1 MRYADMRNIVLI
13 VFLFTICTA
22 TAQTGTLKGKLVDK
36 VSNDVLPFATVVIEG
51 TTRGVISDADGNFII
66 PDLNPGTFNI
76 KASIVGYKPLTM
88 FDVVV
93 NNAKATV
100 INFEMDLSG
109 TDLREAVVSAET
121 ISKTEESP
129 VSLRTIGV
137 NEIKRNPGGN
147 RDISKAIQS
156 FPGVGFTP
164 GFRNDILVR
173 GGSPNENRFYIDGIE
188 TPIINHFQTQGA
200 SGGPVGMINVDFISE
215 LNFYAGAFPAGRGNA
230 LSSVLDFK
238 YKTPRDDKPAFS
250 IALGSSDLALTAEI
264 PIGKK
269 SSLIAGYRKSYL
281 QFLFK
286 ALELPFL
293 PTYDDLQFKYQWK
306 LDSKHV
312 LSVIGIGAI
321 DKFSLN
327 KEANKTEAQRYLLNV
342 LPVNEQWNYTVGA
355 VYKQFHPNSYTTLVL
370 SRNHLNNSA
379 VKYFNN
385 VEAPENVIYDFRSV
399 EIENKIRLENTARK
413 KNWKFN
419 YGAGAEY
426 VQYTN
431 DTYKKQTYAVI
442 TDYSSEISFLK
453 YGVFAQVSNTLF
465 SNRLTLSLG
474 TRLDGNTFNDEMSN
488 PLNQFSPRLSVS
500 YSLNEKWSVNM
511 NTGLYNQVPAYT
523 VLGYRNTNNDLLN
536 KKVKFINATHFVG
549 GIEFDSKKNLKV
561 TVESFYKIYNN
572 YPFSLSDSISLAN
585 LGSDFGVVGD
595 VPVSSTNEGR
605 SYGLEILLQQKLYR
619 NVYGLI
625 SYTFVRSEFKDYNEE
640 YVPSAWDFRNILS
653 ITLGRIF
660 KHNWETGL
668 RFRYSDGAPYT
679 PYNEAASLVKNN
691 FDVTGQGIKDNDQLN
706 TLRSPSFSQ
715 LDIRIDKKY
724 PFKKWTFNVYLDIQN
739 VMNSKSEQQPYIS
752 IQRDAN
758 GNGITDPS
766 NTGSY
771 LPFYISNEAGTILP
785 SIGIIVDF

>member
-1 MRYADMRNIVLI
+1 MKNIFFI
-13 VFLFTICTA
+13 IFLFSLHSSV
-22 TAQTGTLKGKLVDK
+22 AQTGTLRGKLVDK
-36 VSNDVLPFATVVIEG
+36 VSNEALPFATVVIEG
-51 TTRGVISDADGNFII
+51 TALGAVTDVSGAFEI
-66 PDLNPGTFNI
+66 PDLNPGTYNV
-76 KASIVGYKPLTM
+76 KASIVGYKPITI

-93 NNAKATV
+93 NNAKATI
-100 INFEMDLSG
+100 INFELDQSG
-109 TDLREAVVSAET
+109 TELKEAVVSAET

-129 VSLRTIGV
+129 ISLRTIGV

-215 LNFYAGAFPAGRGNA
+215 LNFYAGAFPAGKGNA

-238 YKTPRDDKPAFS
+238 YKTPRDDKAAYS
-250 IALGSSDLALTAEI
+250 VALGSSDLALTAET
-264 PIGKK
+264 PLGKK

-293 PTYDDLQFKYQWK
+293 PTYDDFQFKYQW
-306 LDSKHV
+306 
-312 LSVIGIGAI
+312 
-321 DKFSLN
+321 N
-327 KEANKTEAQRYLLNV
+327 LLNV

-355 VYKQFHPNSYTTLVL
+355 VYKQFHPNSYTTLVV
-370 SRNHLNNSA
+370 SRNHLNNKA
-379 VKYFNN
+379 IKYFNN
-385 VEAPENVIYDFRSV
+385 DEAKENVIYDFVSQ
-399 EIENKIRLENTARK
+399 EIENRIRLENTARK
-413 KNWKFN
+413 KNWKLN
-419 YGAGAEY
+419 YGVGGEY

-431 DTYKKQTYAVI
+431 DTYRKQTYAVI

-465 SNRLTLSLG
+465 SNSLVLSLG
-474 TRLDGNTFNDEMSN
+474 ARLDGNTFNTEMSN
-488 PLNQFSPRLSVS
+488 PLNQFSPRFSAS
-500 YSLNEKWSVNM
+500 YSLNEKWSLNM
-511 NTGLYNQVPAYT
+511 STGLYNQLPAYT
-523 VLGYRNTNNDLLN
+523 VLGYRNTAGELLN
-536 KKVKFINATHFVG
+536 KNVKYINATHFVG

-561 TVESFYKIYNN
+561 TVESFYKIYDQ

-595 VPVSSTNEGR
+595 APVSSTNQGR
-605 SYGLEILLQQKLYR
+605 SYGLEFLIQQKLYK
-619 NVYGLI
+619 NFYGLI
-625 SYTFVRSEFKDYNEE
+625 SYTFVRSEFKDINDK

-653 ITLGRIF
+653 VTMGKIF

-679 PYNEAASLVKNN
+679 PYNQAATLQKSN
-691 FDVTGQGIKDNDQLN
+691 FDVTGQGIKDYTLLN
-706 TLRSPSFSQ
+706 TVRSPAFSQ
-715 LDIRIDKKY
+715 LDIRVDKKY
-724 PFKKWTFNVYLDIQN
+724 PFKKWTFNIYLDIQN
-739 VMNSKSEQQPYIS
+739 VMNIKSEQQPYIS

-766 NTGSY
+766 NPGSY
-771 LPFYISNEAGTILP
+771 LPFSIPNEAGTILP
-785 SIGIIVDF
+785 SIGIVVDF